1 MVLNLENVNCV
12 TLQDEELMMVNG
24 GLAPIV
30 IGGVVV
36 GWRSLVEVA
45 GVIAASGAAGIAA
58 GYYANRPLTFK
69 NRWRLTM
76 FKELIKYLPELII
89 LLMSL
94 LYNIARNDE

>member
-36 GWRSLVEVA
+36 GWKVIGGVVVGWKVIGGVA

-58 GYYANRPLTFK
+58 GYYANRP
-69 NRWRLTM
+69 
-76 FKELIKYLPELII
+76 
-89 LLMSL
+89 
-94 LYNIARNDE
+94 

>member
-1 MVLNLENVNCV
+1 MTLVIIILKIEKENWVVLNLENVNCV

-36 GWRSLVEVA
+36 GWKVIGGVA

-58 GYYANRPLTFK
+58 GYYANRP
-69 NRWRLTM
+69 
-76 FKELIKYLPELII
+76 
-89 LLMSL
+89 
-94 LYNIARNDE
+94 

>member
-1 MVLNLENVNCV
+1 MTLVIIIIKIEKENWMVLNVENVNCV

-36 GWRSLVEVA
+36 GWKVIGGVA

-58 GYYANRPLTFK
+58 GYYANRP
-69 NRWRLTM
+69 
-76 FKELIKYLPELII
+76 
-89 LLMSL
+89 
-94 LYNIARNDE
+94 

>member
-1 MVLNLENVNCV
+1 MERIKTLVIIILKIEKENWMVLNLENVNCV

-36 GWRSLVEVA
+36 GWKVIGGVA

-58 GYYANRPLTFK
+58 GYYANRP
-69 NRWRLTM
+69 
-76 FKELIKYLPELII
+76 
-89 LLMSL
+89 
-94 LYNIARNDE
+94 

>member
-1 MVLNLENVNCV
+1 MTLVIIIIKIEKENWMVLNLENVNCV

-36 GWRSLVEVA
+36 GWKVIGGVA

-58 GYYANRPLTFK
+58 GYYANRP
-69 NRWRLTM
+69 
-76 FKELIKYLPELII
+76 
-89 LLMSL
+89 
-94 LYNIARNDE
+94 

>member
-30 IGGVVV
+30 IGWVVV
-36 GWRSLVEVA
+36 GWKVIGGVA

-58 GYYANRPLTFK
+58 GYYANRP
-69 NRWRLTM
+69 
-76 FKELIKYLPELII
+76 
-89 LLMSL
+89 
-94 LYNIARNDE
+94 

>member
-1 MVLNLENVNCV
+1 MTLVIIILKIEMENWMVLNLENVNCV

-36 GWRSLVEVA
+36 GWKVIGGVA

-58 GYYANRPLTFK
+58 GYYANRP
-69 NRWRLTM
+69 
-76 FKELIKYLPELII
+76 
-89 LLMSL
+89 
-94 LYNIARNDE
+94 

>member
-36 GWRSLVEVA
+36 GWKVIGGVA
-45 GVIAASGAAGIAA
+45 GVMSGAAGIAA
-58 GYYANRPLTFK
+58 GYYANRPR
-69 NRWRLTM
+69 NR
-76 FKELIKYLPELII
+76 
-89 LLMSL
+89 
-94 LYNIARNDE
+94 

>member
-1 MVLNLENVNCV
+1 MTLVIIILKIEKENWMGLNLENVNCV

-36 GWRSLVEVA
+36 GWKVIGGVA

-58 GYYANRPLTFK
+58 GYYANRP
-69 NRWRLTM
+69 
-76 FKELIKYLPELII
+76 
-89 LLMSL
+89 
-94 LYNIARNDE
+94 

>member
-36 GWRSLVEVA
+36 GWRSLVEWQV
-45 GVIAASGAAGIAA
+45 
-58 GYYANRPLTFK
+58 L
-69 NRWRLTM
+69 
-76 FKELIKYLPELII
+76 
-89 LLMSL
+89 
-94 LYNIARNDE
+94 

>member
-36 GWRSLVEVA
+36 GWKVIGGVA

-58 GYYANRPLTFK
+58 GYYANRPQHS
-69 NRWRLTM
+69 R
-76 FKELIKYLPELII
+76 II
-89 LLMSL
+89 GGRQCLKSL
-94 LYNIARNDE
+94 

>member
-1 MVLNLENVNCV
+1 VERIMTLVIIILKIEKENWMVLNLENVNCV

-36 GWRSLVEVA
+36 GWKVIGGVA

-58 GYYANRPLTFK
+58 GYYANRP
-69 NRWRLTM
+69 
-76 FKELIKYLPELII
+76 
-89 LLMSL
+89 
-94 LYNIARNDE
+94 

>member
-30 IGGVVV
+30 IGGVVG
-36 GWRSLVEVA
+36 GWKVIGGVA

-58 GYYANRPLTFK
+58 GYYANRP
-69 NRWRLTM
+69 
-76 FKELIKYLPELII
+76 
-89 LLMSL
+89 
-94 LYNIARNDE
+94 

>member
-1 MVLNLENVNCV
+1 MTLVIIILKIEKENWMVLNLENVNCV

-36 GWRSLVEVA
+36 GWKVIGGVA

-58 GYYANRPLTFK
+58 GYYANRP
-69 NRWRLTM
+69 
-76 FKELIKYLPELII
+76 
-89 LLMSL
+89 
-94 LYNIARNDE
+94 

>member
-1 MVLNLENVNCV
+1 MTLVIIILNIEKENWMVLNLENVNCV

-36 GWRSLVEVA
+36 GWKVIGGVA

-58 GYYANRPLTFK
+58 GYYANRP
-69 NRWRLTM
+69 
-76 FKELIKYLPELII
+76 
-89 LLMSL
+89 
-94 LYNIARNDE
+94 

>member
-36 GWRSLVEVA
+36 GLKVIGGVA

-58 GYYANRPLTFK
+58 GYYANRP
-69 NRWRLTM
+69 
-76 FKELIKYLPELII
+76 
-89 LLMSL
+89 
-94 LYNIARNDE
+94 

>member
-1 MVLNLENVNCV
+1 MTLVIIILKIEKENWMVLNLENVNCV

-36 GWRSLVEVA
+36 GWKVIGDVA

-58 GYYANRPLTFK
+58 GYYANRP
-69 NRWRLTM
+69 
-76 FKELIKYLPELII
+76 
-89 LLMSL
+89 
-94 LYNIARNDE
+94 

>member
-1 MVLNLENVNCV
+1 MVLNLENENCV

-36 GWRSLVEVA
+36 GWKVIGGVA

-58 GYYANRPLTFK
+58 GYYANRP
-69 NRWRLTM
+69 
-76 FKELIKYLPELII
+76 
-89 LLMSL
+89 
-94 LYNIARNDE
+94 